1 MTTLEHRHHHQGGL
15 VRARGTLAGVAD
27 NAYLRL
33 LSMLVILAAGAAS
46 LVLVIGFVL
55 DVVVPLVFG
64 NELRALA
71 VLFPR

>member
-1 MTTLEHRHHHQGGL
+1 M
-15 VRARGTLAGVAD
+15 AD

-33 LSMLVILAAGAAS
+33 LSLLVILAAGAAL
-46 LVLVIGFVL
+46 LVLAIGFAL

-71 VLFPR
+71 VLLPH

>member
-1 MTTLEHRHHHQGGL
+1 MTTLEHRHHQGGL

-33 LSMLVILAAGAAS
+33 LSALVILAAGAAS
-46 LVLVIGFVL
+46 LVLVIGFAL
-55 DVVVPLVFG
+55 DIVVPLVFG

-71 VLFPR
+71 VLLPH

>member
-1 MTTLEHRHHHQGGL
+1 M
-15 VRARGTLAGVAD
+15 RARGTLAGVAD

-33 LSMLVILAAGAAS
+33 LSALVILAAGAAS
-46 LVLVIGFVL
+46 LVLVIGFAL

-71 VLFPR
+71 VLLPH

>member
-1 MTTLEHRHHHQGGL
+1 MTTLGHSHHPGGS

-33 LSMLVILAAGAAS
+33 LSTLVILAAGAAS
-46 LVLVIGFVL
+46 LVLVIGFAL

-71 VLFPR
+71 VLLPH